1 MADDDSARVRVRRV
15 IKAPRE
21 AVFAAW
27 TDPTSMRHWLAP
39 RTLTVT
45 KVEADVRVGG
55 AFSVVMRMD
64 GQDLPHRGVY
74 REIKPPERLSFTWI
88 SSGTQERETL
98 VTVVLNKHPDGTE
111 LVLTHELLPTA
122 DAITRHGAGWTSIV
136 EKLAARLSA

>member
-1 MADDDSARVRVRRV
+1 MANDDSALVRVRRV

-21 AVFAAW
+21 AIFAAW

-39 RTLTVT
+39 RTLTVS

-55 AFSVVMRMD
+55 AFSVVMHMD
-64 GQDLPHRGVY
+64 GQDLPHRGIY
-74 REIKPPERLSFTWI
+74 REVKPPERLSFTWI

-98 VTVVLNKHPDGTE
+98 VTIVLAEHPDGTE

-122 DAITRHGAGWTSIV
+122 DAVTRHGNGWTSIV
-136 EKLAARLSA
+136 EKLAAQLSA

>member
-21 AVFAAW
+21 AIFAAW

-74 REIKPPERLSFTWI
+74 REINPPERLSFTWI

-98 VTVVLNKHPDGTE
+98 VTIVLTQHPDGTE

-122 DAITRHGAGWTSIV
+122 DAITRHGNGWTSIV
-136 EKLAARLSA
+136 EKLAARFP